1 MAMIIGSHCGMSGDL
16 MMLGSVQEALSYGAN
31 CLMIY
36 TGAPQNTI
44 RKDIYSLRI
53 PQALALMKDNN
64 IEHLIIH
71 APYIIN
77 PATSDVEKRA
87 FCIRFLTEEIRRS
100 YQMGAKVIVLHPG
113 NSLNLSVD
121 EAIINIA
128 LILNQV
134 IENTEKLDV
143 VIALETMAG
152 KGTEVGRKFEELKAI
167 YDLVVRKERVGICLD
182 TCHLNDA
189 GYDLVHNYQGV
200 KEEIKKY
207 FDYSMIKA
215 IHINDSK
222 NELGTHKDRHAN
234 IGSGMIGLETLKK
247 ICHDEDFAMIPKI
260 LETPYIDKLPPYKA
274 EITLLKG

>member
-1 MAMIIGSHCGMSGDL
+1 MIIGSHCGMSGDL